1 MSLPVANALVRI
13 AEYNVLRT
21 QVSNILGP
29 GAGTSGYG
37 QILNSIQIPAGRLVS
52 AADWERLKFDILSI
66 LLHQEGVTPNLI
78 SMLEG
83 RVISAATTEAPAVYT
98 NATANIGTNKFNL
111 AAGQFVTE
119 SRGSISRTWDSTTS
133 PTTFWRVSIS
143 TTVTVSFNSADE
155 ARYFFNSGSRIRF
168 SSSRTG
174 GTASSQNTSWTS
186 ILNSAG
192 TQSFGANVPGAVN
205 FYSLT
210 NVDQTWYTAS
220 ASSPYTTNSFS
231 LRARCNIS
239 NNFNGGATSV
249 TFTAI
254 WTDNYNDPGPPAPG
268 DAVDGTIDLFVS
280 QIRASGGLYPNLTPG
295 SFSIASPTYSLGTI
309 TGS

>member
-29 GAGTSGYG
+29 GTGTSGYG

-78 SMLEG
+78 TMLEG
-83 RVISAATTEAPAVYT
+83 RVISAATSEAPAVYT
-98 NATANIGTNKFNL
+98 AAAVNIGTNKFNL

-119 SRGSISRTWDSTTS
+119 SRGTISRTWDSTTS
-133 PTTFWRVSIS
+133 PATSWRVSIS
-143 TTVTVSFNSADE
+143 TTTTVSFNTADE
-155 ARYFFNSGSRIRF
+155 ARFFFNSGSKIRF

-174 GTASSQNTSWTS
+174 GTDSAQNSSWTS
-186 ILNSAG
+186 LLNTAG
-192 TQSFGANVPGAVN
+192 TQSFGANVPEAVN
-205 FYSLT
+205 FYTLT
-210 NVDQTWYTAS
+210 NVDQFWYTVS
-220 ASSPYTTNSFS
+220 ASSPYTTNRF
-231 LRARCNIS
+231 RIAARCNIT
-239 NNFNGGATSV
+239 NNTNGGATSI
-249 TFTAI
+249 TFTAT
-254 WTDNYNDPGPPAPG
+254 WEDRYNDPGPPAPG
-268 DAVDGTIDLFVS
+268 DLVNGTIDLFVS
-280 QIRASGGLYPNLTPG
+280 QTRASGGLYPNLTPG